1 MNDRALARGPRV
13 YLRHP
18 VPADRSE
25 YVAALER
32 SRALLHP
39 WVDVR
44 LEDELIDGW
53 FASADLADQ
62 QRLFVCRNDDGALA
76 GTYNLSQIF
85 YGPFRNA
92 YLGYYAFTPH
102 AGTGLMREGMDL
114 VLDLAFGR
122 LGLHRIQANIQPG
135 NEASIALVRGAGFRR
150 EGFSPR
156 YLMIGGQWRDHEQWA
171 ITVEDL
177 GERAPAQRPAT

>member
-1 MNDRALARGPRV
+1 VNDRALVRGPRV
-13 YLRHP
+13 HLRHP
-18 VPADRSE
+18 VLADRSE

-62 QRLFVCRNDDGALA
+62 QRLFVCRNEDGALA
-76 GTYNLSQIF
+76 GAYNLSQIF

-102 AGTGLMREGMDL
+102 AGTGLMREGMEL
-114 VLDLAFGR
+114 VLGLAFGR
-122 LGLHRIQANIQPG
+122 LALHRIQANIQPG

-177 GERAPAQRPAT
+177 GERAGAQRPAT